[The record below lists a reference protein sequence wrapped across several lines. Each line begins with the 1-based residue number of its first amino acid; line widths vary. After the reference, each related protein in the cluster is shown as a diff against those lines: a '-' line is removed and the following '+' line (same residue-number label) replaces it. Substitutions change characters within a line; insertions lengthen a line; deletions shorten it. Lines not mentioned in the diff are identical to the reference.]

1 LLAGHSSSAAVF
13 SSEEVSAGEDMDIW
27 FIMRCARIWRALVKM
42 FFCAP
47 LPPRKAG
54 EMRGTVATVRNPRG
68 SAKAA
73 AAGFR
78 RADNDDADEA
88 ITADRA
94 TIGKSMKTLVLNA
107 NFDAKGIV
115 GNECLLCACVC
126 VYEWE

>member
-1 LLAGHSSSAAVF
+1 
-13 SSEEVSAGEDMDIW
+13 MDIW

-42 FFCAP
+42 FCCAP

-54 EMRGTVATVRNPRG
+54 EMRGTVATARNPRG

-88 ITADRA
+88 STADRA
-94 TIGKSMKTLVLNA
+94 TIGNSMKTLVLNA
-107 NFDAKGIV
+107 SFDAKGIV

-126 VYEWE
+126 VCKWK